1 MKSIICVGQE
11 PFALARP
18 LQSLNAP
25 FIMCRDS
32 QEALSYLYE
41 HVKDTAAILFE
52 LSNETV
58 EAFKQLRY
66 QMMKQPDLEA
76 IPVIVIAPFFSLN
89 LVRLSRKFKAKDF
102 FIYPMINTSISNR
115 IAKIINDDRNM
126 NTIAIPNTDQLNW
139 QIPLWKRA
147 MDIVGAGL
155 LILILLPV
163 FMIIALC
170 IRLDSK
176 GPIFY
181 ISKRAGHGFR
191 IFDFYKFR
199 SMRVDADSAVKD
211 LKGQNQYQKPDDEL
225 ILDEAIASNTLL
237 MEDKGYIT
245 EHQARKAKAKA
256 SASTFFKVE
265 NDPRITPF
273 GAFIRNT
280 SLDELPQLFNVL
292 KGDMSLVGN
301 RPLPLYEA
309 EMLTSDEWVLRF
321 SAPAGITGLWQVS
334 KRGQKSMSEE
344 ERKSLDIVYARNFS
358 FWLDCKILLKTLPA
372 AIQRSKV

>member
-1 MKSIICVGQE
+1 MKSIICVGAD
-11 PFALARP
+11 PFSLARP

-25 FIMCRDS
+25 FILCRNS
-32 QEALSYLYE
+32 QEALSYLLDHIDE
-41 HVKDTAAILFE
+41 TAAILFE
-52 LSNETV
+52 LSNESV
-58 EAFKQLRY
+58 DAFQQLRY
-66 QMMKQPDLEA
+66 QMLKQRELEA
-76 IPVIVIAPFFSLN
+76 IPVIVIAPFFSIN
-89 LVRLSRKFKAKDF
+89 LVRISRKFKAKEF
-102 FIYPMINTSISNR
+102 FIYPMINASISNR
-115 IAKIINDDRNM
+115 ILKIINDKPYM
-126 NTIAIPNTDQLNW
+126 NTLTISTTTQQSW
-139 QIPLWKRA
+139 RMPLWKRT
-147 MDIVGAGL
+147 MDIAGAGA
-155 LILILLPV
+155 LIFLLLPV
-163 FMIIALC
+163 FLLLALC
-170 IRLDSK
+170 IRLDSR

-181 ISKRAGHGFR
+181 ISKRAGQGFR

-199 SMRVDADSAVKD
+199 SMRVDADTAVKD
-211 LKGQNQYQKPDDEL
+211 MKGQNQYQKPAEKIAL
-225 ILDEAIASNTLL
+225 EEAMEANTLL

-245 EHQARKAKAKA
+245 ETQARRAKVNA
-256 SASTFFKVE
+256 SAGTFFKVE

-334 KRGQKSMSEE
+334 KRGQKNMSEE
-344 ERKSLDIVYARNFS
+344 ERKKLDINYAQNFS
-358 FWLDCKILLKTLPA
+358 FWLDCKILFKTLPA